1 MNRTR
6 IRSNGKLNLQL
17 RKFNALDFLALR
29 KFAETGKQT
38 DGRTKRNKD
47 ILKTDKKR
55 KTAA

>member
-1 MNRTR
+1 
-6 IRSNGKLNLQL
+6 
-17 RKFNALDFLALR
+17 LALR

-55 KTAA
+55 KTAALQSAGLGKQTSN